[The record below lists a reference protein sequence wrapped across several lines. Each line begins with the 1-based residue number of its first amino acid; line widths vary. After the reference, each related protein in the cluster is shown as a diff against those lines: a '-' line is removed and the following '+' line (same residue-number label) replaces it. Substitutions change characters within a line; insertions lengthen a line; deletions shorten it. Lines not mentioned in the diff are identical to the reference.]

1 MIEINLLPVQM
12 RVRKKEPIDLP
23 ALPVVPIAVAIVIA
37 LVVLQVL
44 LFLVLQFKG
53 AALASL
59 KKKNEAVQIANSDAV
74 KVDSSV
80 KALSVKADAVDKL
93 RTSRFN
99 LARKLNDLSNSMV
112 PGVWLRSLD
121 VKKGESSGE
130 PGFLKEVMVIEGSSV
145 VGDGREDGC
154 IGPFVNALKDNQ
166 SFFSDFDE
174 IELSKVERKKIKN
187 TEIMDFVIICHF
199 KKGRGL

>member
-1 MIEINLLPVQM
+1 
-12 RVRKKEPIDLP
+12 
-23 ALPVVPIAVAIVIA
+23 
-37 LVVLQVL
+37 
-44 LFLVLQFKG
+44 
-53 AALASL
+53 
-59 KKKNEAVQIANSDAV
+59 
-74 KVDSSV
+74 
-80 KALSVKADAVDKL
+80 
-93 RTSRFN
+93 
-99 LARKLNDLSNSMV
+99 
-112 PGVWLRSLD
+112 
-121 VKKGESSGE
+121 
-130 PGFLKEVMVIEGSSV
+130 V